1 MINVRQ
7 AQRDVGL
14 RVPIDFH
21 TLAAV
26 SLTQACFVNNR
37 FEHNAFLKC
46 FSNLLG
52 VGFSRFEVD
61 VYWDALRSVW
71 SLCPVEL
78 PQDDA
83 VPDDAHVVTGP
94 TVSVAT
100 GTANARVPE
109 TTATMPQ
116 PVKMRQAESHSSL
129 ILSSASTPADTVSSN
144 SPSATSVPT
153 QPTIV
158 SYPTVNGPP
167 LLQIGRYNCTSQMTL
182 GLLTGLLED
191 FLQESATTTGAT
203 ITFLN
208 LNIHAAASL
217 SDPDQ
222 PASRLTQDRAPQ
234 SGDML
239 SDIVTGNLSSVL
251 YTPAILQEQRADLNS
266 SWYDVEWDNI
276 PARGYYLSSKN
287 SEGNIFTESEWPTE
301 ALMEFQEF
309 KRVIVGF
316 GAIDEQMAAYD
327 ISGDL
332 ADIFPSGTITQ
343 ESQFSFATSG

>member
-129 ILSSASTPADTVSSN
+129 ILSSASTPADRDRDRRSRPGGSG
-144 SPSATSVPT
+144 SA
-153 QPTIV
+153 
-158 SYPTVNGPP
+158 
-167 LLQIGRYNCTSQMTL
+167 
-182 GLLTGLLED
+182 
-191 FLQESATTTGAT
+191 
-203 ITFLN
+203 
-208 LNIHAAASL
+208 
-217 SDPDQ
+217 
-222 PASRLTQDRAPQ
+222 
-234 SGDML
+234 
-239 SDIVTGNLSSVL
+239 
-251 YTPAILQEQRADLNS
+251 
-266 SWYDVEWDNI
+266 
-276 PARGYYLSSKN
+276 PARG
-287 SEGNIFTESEWPTE
+287 TPT
-301 ALMEFQEF
+301 
-309 KRVIVGF
+309 G
-316 GAIDEQMAAYD
+316 
-327 ISGDL
+327 
-332 ADIFPSGTITQ
+332 
-343 ESQFSFATSG
+343 